1 MNGIVYVMVESIY
14 SMDGDMAPL
23 AGMQALVK
31 KFGAYLIVDE
41 AHAVGVYG
49 DSGRGIVHA
58 RRMQRMFLQEPLLSE
73 RHMVIMGS
81 HFVC

>member
-41 AHAVGVYG
+41 AHAVGVW
-49 DSGRGIVHA
+49 RF
-58 RRMQRMFLQEPLLSE
+58 R
-73 RHMVIMGS
+73 
-81 HFVC
+81 